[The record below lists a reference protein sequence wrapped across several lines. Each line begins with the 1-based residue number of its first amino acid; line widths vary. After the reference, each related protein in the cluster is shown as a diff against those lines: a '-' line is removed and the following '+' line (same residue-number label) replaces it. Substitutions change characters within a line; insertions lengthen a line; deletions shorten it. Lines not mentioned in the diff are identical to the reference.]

1 MKHFDKLIIL
11 LTIKRKIEKGNGN
24 NKTAKEINQIILQI
38 KSRLEWEW
46 DEKNWNNYNWE
57 KHR

>member
-24 NKTAKEINQIILQI
+24 NETAKKINQIILQI
-38 KSRLEWEW
+38 KSRLE
-46 DEKNWNNYNWE
+46 
-57 KHR
+57 

>member
-38 KSRLEWEW
+38 KSRLE
-46 DEKNWNNYNWE
+46 
-57 KHR
+57 